1 MFRSFFTKE
10 TIIISLAM
18 TMITIISIGVFFAP
32 LLRYRCLGD
41 NKRYTKDLYYTWHNI
56 YVNELCELVMFSE
69 PSLANWSVTAIYK
82 YGNDNL
88 DVKQKYI
95 KLLQDNDWKLERVE
109 SSKQIFSKNNLLYKS
124 RSSML
129 LGLVVMA
136 LFKPRTWCTFC
147 PMGTMTQM
155 ICKMKK

>member
-18 TMITIISIGVFFAP
+18 IMITIISIGVYFAP

-41 NKRYTKDLYYTWHNI
+41 NKRYTRDLYYTWHNI
-56 YVNELCELVMFSE
+56 YINEPCELVMFSE

-88 DVKQKYI
+88 DVKLKYI
-95 KLLQDNDWKLERVE
+95 KLLQDNDWKLVRVE
-109 SSKQIFSKNNLLYKS
+109 SSKQIFSKKQLTI
-124 RSSML
+124 L
-129 LGLVVMA
+129 LGRRS
-136 LFKPRTWCTFC
+136 KRNDNN
-147 PMGTMTQM
+147 
-155 ICKMKK
+155 KRKN

>member
-10 TIIISLAM
+10 TIIITLAM
-18 TMITIISIGVFFAP
+18 IMITIISIGMFFAP

-56 YVNELCELVMFSE
+56 YVNEPCELVMFSE

-82 YGNDNL
+82 YGSDNL

-95 KLLQDNDWKLERVE
+95 KLLKDNDWKLERVE
-109 SSKQIFSKNNLLYKS
+109 SSKQIFLKNNLLYYLEEEGNGVIKIS
-124 RSSML
+124 VKLKGYDDTSL
-129 LGLVVMA
+129 LNKIIYGVN
-136 LFKPRTWCTFC
+136 
-147 PMGTMTQM
+147 
-155 ICKMKK
+155 